1 MQSRSLFFLHRTLS
15 LAVLFMLCT
24 FSLGIFASDRPW
36 GVNAH
41 PYTYTP
47 EQDTPAPKGYKAF
60 YISHYG
66 RHGSRSDLGSKYY
79 PYLDSVLT
87 ARQTT
92 TGLTAQED
100 SLLRL
105 TRSVN
110 ALYDGMDRR
119 LLPLGQK
126 EQAAIAQRM
135 SARFPSVFKRGGKA
149 RAVSSVIPR
158 CIVSMTAI
166 TNALTALHPNIKW
179 YFDCGEQIQKYIY
192 STGPREMTVP
202 EVQHWSDSILHI
214 EQISYEERCAYQ
226 TAVYAPLFGIPADPY
241 YFLPEDKVKILEDEM
256 TIHYCLNFGNTPYGR
271 KHFPYSQVG
280 LNEIIQSAD
289 NVIAGNENTILDL
302 RFGHD
307 NPILNL
313 VSLMGIE
320 GVGSPIEPEEISIK
334 WPGWKYLCMGAN
346 VQLVFYRNIE
356 NDILLKVLY
365 NEKESHIEGLT
376 PINNYYYRWEE
387 VKDKWLH
394 THRFATYNVRYV
406 NPKNGDTG
414 EKFWSNR
421 RELVLRNV
429 LENGFDIVGMQEVT
443 GNNCDSLTGTSQL
456 EDLCLGLKDYTC
468 IAYER
473 NDKKYSYNAV
483 FYRTDRYEC
492 LEHSSFWLSETP
504 DKPSKSW
511 GSKFY
516 RRCIVAHMRDKYTQQ
531 EFWFAN
537 AHTDYSPLEAGLKQA
552 QLLADTLPK
561 IAGQLPIILV
571 GDLNHDR
578 YKDPNIYQTYRTTL
592 EDQPHPYTPTYRNW
606 HTVRDT
612 TYTGMEIDYLLY
624 RQMRRISWQV
634 VTEDYG
640 RSVPPSDHFPLY
652 GDFQLIP
659 KR

>member
-1 MQSRSLFFLHRTLS
+1 MKSHSASFVLRTLS
-15 LAVLFMLCT
+15 LSTLLVLSSLS
-24 FSLGIFASDRPW
+24 FSIFASQRPW

-41 PYTYTP
+41 PYTYAS
-47 EQDTPAPKGYKAF
+47 EKDTPPPKGYKAF

-66 RHGSRSDLGSKYY
+66 RHGSRSDLGSLYY

-87 ARQTT
+87 ARQAS

-126 EQAAIAQRM
+126 EQAAIGQRM
-135 SARFPSVFKRGGKA
+135 AARFPSVFKQGGEA
-149 RAVSSVIPR
+149 RAISSVIPR

-166 TNALTALHPNIKW
+166 TNALSALHPDLNW
-179 YFDCGEQIQKYIY
+179 YFDCGEQFQKYIY

-202 EVQHWSDSILHI
+202 MVQRWSDSILHI

-226 TAVYAPLFGIPADPY
+226 TAAYAPLFGIPADPY
-241 YFLPEDKVKILEDEM
+241 YFLPADKVKILEDEL

-271 KHFPYSQVG
+271 MHFPYSQVG
-280 LNEIIQSAD
+280 LNEIIQRAD
-289 NVIAGNENTILDL
+289 DVISGKEKTILDI

-307 NPILNL
+307 NPLLNL
-313 VSLMGIE
+313 VSLMGIK
-320 GVGSPIEPEEISIK
+320 GVGSPIEPEDISTQ
-334 WPGWKYLCMGAN
+334 WPGWKYLCMGSN
-346 VQLVFYRNIE
+346 VQIIFYRNAA

-365 NEKESHIEGLT
+365 NEEECQIEGLT
-376 PINNYYYRWEE
+376 PINGCYYRWEE
-387 VKDKWLH
+387 VKTAWQH

-414 EKFWSNR
+414 EKFWGNR
-421 RELVLRNV
+421 REYVLRNV
-429 LENGFDIVGMQEVT
+429 LENQLDIVGMQEVT
-443 GNNCDSLTGTSQL
+443 GNNKDSLTGHSQL
-456 EDLCLGLKDYTC
+456 EDLCLGLKGYAC

-473 NDKKYSYNAV
+473 NDKKYSYNAI

-492 LEHSSFWLSETP
+492 LSHSSFWLSETP
-504 DKPSKSW
+504 NEPSKSW
-511 GSKFY
+511 GSNFY
-516 RRCIVAHMRDKYTQQ
+516 RRCIVAHMRDKQTQQ
-531 EFWFAN
+531 EFWFADT
-537 AHTDYSPLEAGLKQA
+537 HTDYAPLEAGLGQA
-552 QLLADTLPK
+552 KLLADTLPK
-561 IAGQLPIILV
+561 IAGDLPIILV
-571 GDLNHDR
+571 GDLNFDKT
-578 YKDPNIYQTYRTTL
+578 KDPDIYQAYRATF
-592 EDQPHPYTPTYRNW
+592 EDQPHPYTPTYQAW

-612 TYTGMEIDYLLY
+612 TYTGSEIDYLLY
-624 RQMRRISWQV
+624 RQMRGINWQV
-634 VTEDYG
+634 ITEDFG
-640 RSVPPSDHFPLY
+640 RSTPPSDHFPLY